1 MTVSQP
7 PPPRL
12 RARERGVKLGLLPT
26 GTDNAITDV
35 KGVRVG
41 QVTLWQD
48 EPVPVRTGV
57 TAILPHDGELFRE
70 KVVAAAH
77 VINGFGKAVGLT
89 QLTELGVLETP
100 ILLTNTLSVA
110 PVMEGG
116 VQHALASNPEIGT
129 TTGGVNVVV
138 AECNDSQLNDMRGC
152 HVRPEHAIEAIQAAA
167 PGPVAEGHVGAGTG
181 MVCYGWR
188 GGIGTSS
195 RLIPADIGGFTVG
208 VLTLAN
214 FGAPPHLTIAGRR
227 VGEMLTPPP
236 RSDGTW
242 PPGAGS
248 CIVVIATDAPL
259 SDRQL
264 ARLARRAQTGLAR
277 TGTIGEHFSG
287 DYALAFTTA
296 FRVPHWPHE
305 RISQQLALV
314 ETSEVMDGLFQSVV
328 EATDEAV
335 VNALFTADTV
345 VGNQGRVRHGFPVD
359 ECMRLLSPG

>member
-1 MTVSQP
+1 MSGP
-7 PPPRL
+7 PQARP
-12 RARERGVKLGLLPT
+12 RARDRGVNLGLLPP
-26 GTDNAITDV
+26 GVHNAITDV

-41 QVTLWQD
+41 QVTLWRD
-48 EPVPVRTGV
+48 KPAVVRTGV
-57 TAILPHDGELFRE
+57 TAIVPHGGDLFRE

-89 QLTELGVLETP
+89 QLAELGVLETP

-110 PVMEGG
+110 SVMEGG
-116 VQHALASNPEIGT
+116 VRHALASNPEIGT
-129 TTGGVNVVV
+129 STGGVNVVV
-138 AECNDSQLNDMRGC
+138 AECNDSQLNDMRGR
-152 HVRPEHAIEAIQAAA
+152 HVRAEHAIEAIHTAAS
-167 PGPVAEGHVGAGTG
+167 GPVAEGHVGAGTG
-181 MVCYGWR
+181 MVCYGWK

-195 RLIPADIGGFTVG
+195 RVTPTEIGGFTVG

-236 RSDGTW
+236 QSDGTW

-264 ARLARRAQTGLAR
+264 GRLARRAQTGLAR
-277 TGTIGEHFSG
+277 TGTVGEHFSG

-296 FRVPHWPHE
+296 FRLPHWPHE
-305 RISQQLALV
+305 RISQQPTLV
-314 ETSEVMDGLFQSVV
+314 ETSEGMDGLFQSVV
-328 EATDEAV
+328 EATEEAV

-345 VGNQGRVRHGFPVD
+345 VGQEGRVRHGFPVG
-359 ECMRLLSPG
+359 EFESLPFQS

>member
-1 MTVSQP
+1 MTASQP
-7 PPPRL
+7 PPARP
-12 RARERGVKLGLLPT
+12 RARDRGLKLGLLPAGVHNT
-26 GTDNAITDV
+26 ITDV
-35 KGVRVG
+35 KGVQVG
-41 QVTLWQD
+41 QVTLWRD
-48 EPVPVRTGV
+48 EPAVVRTGV
-57 TAILPHDGELFRE
+57 TAIVPHGGDLFRE

-77 VINGFGKAVGLT
+77 VINGFGKAAGLT
-89 QLTELGVLETP
+89 QLAELGVLETP
-100 ILLTNTLSVA
+100 ILLTNTLSVG

-116 VQHALASNPEIGT
+116 VRHALASNPEIGT

-152 HVRPEHAIEAIQAAA
+152 HVRPDHALEAIQAAT

-181 MVCYGWR
+181 MVCYGWK
-188 GGIGTSS
+188 GGIGTAS
-195 RLIPADIGGFTVG
+195 RVTPPDVGGFTVG

-214 FGAPPHLTIAGRR
+214 FGAHPHLTIAGRR
-227 VGEMLTPPP
+227 VGDALTPPP

-264 ARLARRAQTGLAR
+264 TRLARRAQTGLAR

-296 FRVPHWPHE
+296 FRVPHWPDE
-305 RISQQLALV
+305 RISQHATLV

-328 EATDEAV
+328 EATEEAV

-345 VGNQGRVRHGFPVD
+345 VGNEGRVRHGFPVD
-359 ECMRLLSPG
+359 EYMRLLSPS